1 MRRKQ
6 IPARAQRVRATIP
19 LTTQD
24 GVSGVITDIS
34 SAGMLL
40 ELPVKQ
46 EPGSVIAFSVEV
58 KTPGGPLKL
67 TGEGEV
73 VRVVEESG
81 IYKVA
86 AKTIKPLVDPKT

>member
-1 MRRKQ
+1 MRRKLT
-6 IPARAQRVRATIP
+6 PARAQRVKATIP
-19 LTTQD
+19 LMTQD

-46 EPGSVIAFSVEV
+46 EPGSVITFSVEM

-67 TGEGEV
+67 NGEGEV

-81 IYKVA
+81 KYKVA
-86 AKTIKPLVDPKT
+86 AKNIKPLVGPQD

>member
-1 MRRKQ
+1 MRRKPTQ
-6 IPARAQRVRATIP
+6 ARAERVKSTIR

-40 ELPVKQ
+40 ELPEKQ
-46 EPGSVIAFSVEV
+46 EPGSVITFSVEV

-67 TGEGEV
+67 NGEGEV

-81 IYKVA
+81 KYKVA
-86 AKTIKPLVDPKT
+86 AKTIKPLADHQD